1 MIGRLVLLAG
11 AAAAAAGAIVF
22 GRRRARQQARAR
34 RRAERQAKRIRAEGT
49 LRPGAAV
56 HAEPSVAEPP
66 VAAPVAA
73 APAVAT
79 GSALN
84 RESEPVRPAFTS
96 IKGIGPALEQRL
108 RASGVTSV
116 AQVAAWSD
124 EDIER
129 LAPTLKVTP
138 ERIRRE
144 AWVEQA
150 RVITGDGQSTA

>member
-56 HAEPSVAEPP
+56 HAEPP

>member
-11 AAAAAAGAIVF
+11 AAAAAAGAMVF
-22 GRRRARQQARAR
+22 GRRKARQRERAR
-34 RRAERQAKRIRAEGT
+34 RRAERQGKRARTDGVIQ
-49 LRPGAAV
+49 PAV
-56 HAEPSVAEPP
+56 PNVAERAP
-66 VAAPVAA
+66 AASATA
-73 APAVAT
+73 APAVTAAVPLSHE
-79 GSALN
+79 G
-84 RESEPVRPAFTS
+84 EPTSPAFAS

-129 LAPTLKVTP
+129 LAPGLKVTP

-144 AWVEQA
+144 SWVEQA
-150 RVITGDGQSTA
+150 RAVTGEGQAPA

>member
-1 MIGRLVLLAG
+1 M
-11 AAAAAAGAIVF
+11 
-22 GRRRARQQARAR
+22 
-34 RRAERQAKRIRAEGT
+34 
-49 LRPGAAV
+49 LRPQGPVYAQPAVAAP
-56 HAEPSVAEPP
+56 ASAAP
-66 VAAPVAA
+66 VTAAPVAA
-73 APAVAT
+73 VPVVVPIELLSPEGEPAT
-79 GSALN
+79 PG
-84 RESEPVRPAFTS
+84 FTS

-129 LAPTLKVTP
+129 LAPTLKVSP

-150 RVITGDGQSTA
+150 RVITGDSQTLA